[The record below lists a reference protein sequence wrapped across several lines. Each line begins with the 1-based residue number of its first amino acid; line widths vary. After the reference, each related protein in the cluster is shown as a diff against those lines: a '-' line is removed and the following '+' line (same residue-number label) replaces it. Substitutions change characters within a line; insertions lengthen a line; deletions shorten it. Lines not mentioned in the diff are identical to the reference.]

1 MEPWELSQ
9 GYLEISRQDLR
20 ENARRVTEAV
30 GCPVIGVVK
39 CDGYGVSAA
48 EAAAAW
54 ESAGAAML
62 AVSEPEEALALRRA
76 GFRETDLLLLSPVV
90 SPGLLEALIGAGV
103 ILTVTNPDTARR
115 YARLGGGRPVRVHV
129 SADTG
134 MGRFGLR
141 WDDLEGF
148 RAVYRTEGLQ
158 FEGCFSHFAA
168 SFEASRRMT
177 ALQLER
183 FLSLTEALAAEGFPV
198 GLRHMANSCAALR
211 FQETRLDAVLVGSA
225 LVGRLPVTVPVE
237 LRRVGVYQAMVVD
250 VRTLRR
256 GDTTGYGAICRVRR
270 DTRVAVVALG
280 HQQGFGLVHRPECFR
295 ARDVLRHI
303 HGLLRT
309 RHTPQTVLYQGQA
322 LPVVGRVGT
331 QFTLVDASG
340 TDLAPGQYVSANVD
354 MLLPPPRRRYV

>member
-9 GYLEISRQDLR
+9 GYLEINRHDLR
-20 ENARRVTEAV
+20 ENARRVMDTV

-54 ESAGAAML
+54 QSAGVSML

-76 GFRETDLLLLSPVV
+76 GFRKTDILLLSPDLVD
-90 SPGLLEALIGAGV
+90 ALISEGI
-103 ILTVTNPDTARR
+103 ILTVTGPEN
-115 YARLGGGRPVRVHV
+115 ARLYAAMSNGRPVRVHV
-129 SADTG
+129 AADTG

-141 WDDLEGF
+141 WDDPEEF
-148 RAVYRTEGLQ
+148 RAVYETPGLS

-168 SFEASRRMT
+168 SFETSGRMT

-198 GLRHMANSCAALR
+198 GLRHIANSCAALR
-211 FQETRLDAVLVGSA
+211 FPETRLDAVRIGSA

-237 LRRVGVYQAMVVD
+237 LHRVGAYQAMVVD

-270 DTRVAVVALG
+270 DMKVAVVALG
-280 HQQGFGLVHRPECFR
+280 HQQGFSLVHRPECFR
-295 ARDVLRHI
+295 VRDLLRYV
-303 HGLLRT
+303 HGLLRS
-309 RHTPQTVLYQGQA
+309 RHTPQTVLYRGQA

-331 QFTLVDASG
+331 QFTLVDVSG
-340 TDLAPGQYVSANVD
+340 IDLAPGQYVSANVD
-354 MLLPPPRRRYV
+354 MMLPPPRRRYV